1 MEVRITKCY
10 LVQVLDEEGNEL
22 ECEYVFG
29 NKEDAIKHS
38 KEMKSS
44 IKYNGGMNDEYDN

>member
-29 NKEDAIKHS
+29 NKEDAVRCG
-38 KEMKSS
+38 KELKSS
-44 IKYNGGMNDEYDN
+44 IKYNGGMNDEHED